1 MKVQQFREFL
11 FLLGEQ
17 SIDIFDYFGRE
28 ELHGLTRTECLQV
41 EDTDHSAYI
50 AGLCNYIPNKE
61 NKYDKDSP
69 MFIFINE
76 QRLRMTYMDITLINH
91 EAMHLAFSIFNWDMK
106 KEEEMIR
113 LFTYYYR
120 YIGNLR
126 PGKDVR
132 QTAMIEMQCG
142 KCVGRV
148 QKYFINEVAKWQ

>member
-41 EDTDHSAYI
+41 EDTVHSAYI

-76 QRLRMTYMDITLINH
+76 KRLRMTYMDITLINH
-91 EAMHLAFSIFNWDMK
+91 EAMHLAFSIFNWDME
-106 KEEEMIR
+106 KEEEMISFAEHITHLIIR
-113 LFTYYYR
+113 TIKQYGYVY
-120 YIGNLR
+120 
-126 PGKDVR
+126 
-132 QTAMIEMQCG
+132 
-142 KCVGRV
+142 
-148 QKYFINEVAKWQ
+148 